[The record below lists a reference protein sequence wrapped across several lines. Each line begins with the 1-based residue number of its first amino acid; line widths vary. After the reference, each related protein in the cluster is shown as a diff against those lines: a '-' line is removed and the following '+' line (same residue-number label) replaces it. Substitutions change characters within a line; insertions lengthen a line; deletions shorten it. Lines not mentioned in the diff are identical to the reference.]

1 MVRLT
6 EWDEYGNAD
15 IIALSDVMPEL
26 YSGMSF
32 DETNALTDAINRLA
46 EYEDTGLT
54 PLEVAS
60 FAHVNRGRWIMRGG
74 YFRCSECD
82 AKSLL
87 RNAGGTGGYRE
98 YDQVQSKYC
107 PNCGAKMDGGETV

>member
-60 FAHVNRGRWIMRGG
+60 FAHVNRGR
-74 YFRCSECD
+74 
-82 AKSLL
+82 
-87 RNAGGTGGYRE
+87 
-98 YDQVQSKYC
+98 
-107 PNCGAKMDGGETV
+107 